1 MRVALIS
8 FANKN
13 DDASSRTVKALAEA
27 SQGNGNQVDMI
38 DGNEDLTNTRLTVY
52 DYIAVVV
59 RPRGIIGGKIAPRV
73 GEFLAASGNVVSKKG
88 CALVLKGG
96 LSSEKTCRN
105 LMKAMEGEGI
115 KLDYFNV
122 VRDSAHARLVGKKI
136 G

>member
-8 FANKN
+8 FTKKN
-13 DDASSRTVKALAEA
+13 DDASSRAVKALAEA
-27 SQGNGNQVDMI
+27 SQGNGNQVDVI
-38 DGNEDLTNTRLTVY
+38 DGNEDLVNSRLTIY

-59 RPRGIIGGKIAPRV
+59 RPKGMFGGKIAPRV
-73 GEFLAASGNVVSKKG
+73 ADFLASSGNVVSKKG

-96 LSSEKTCRN
+96 FSSEKTCRT

-122 VRDSAHARLVGKKI
+122 VRDASHVRAVGKKI